1 MKHTQQ
7 KEQAIVAG
15 AMHGDDALCL
25 HAFADWDGMVEVS
38 RVVDVGG
45 YIERIDVA
53 DEEQV
58 WASAPFWSVYL
69 HQSVGGVDC
78 VADLRTEG
86 EAHAF
91 AAGLIAM
98 REHLQSIKEPK

>member
-1 MKHTQQ
+1 
-7 KEQAIVAG
+7 
-15 AMHGDDALCL
+15 
-25 HAFADWDGMVEVS
+25 
-38 RVVDVGG
+38 
-45 YIERIDVA
+45 
-53 DEEQV
+53 
-58 WASAPFWSVYL
+58 
-69 HQSVGGVDC
+69 VDC